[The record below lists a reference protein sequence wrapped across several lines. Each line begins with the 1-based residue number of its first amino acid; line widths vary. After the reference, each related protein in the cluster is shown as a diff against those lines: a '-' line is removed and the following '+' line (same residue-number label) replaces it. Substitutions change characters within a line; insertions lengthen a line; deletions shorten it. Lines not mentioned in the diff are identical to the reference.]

1 VAALLPTLGDDAE
14 GGLTRNRLRAAG
26 TNYPLEIRA
35 MYTALPDGALGPDSE
50 ALLAE
55 VVAGA
60 GPTAYDKAEFL
71 EALLRDPERFTYA
84 TDIRGFD
91 CSQISVVECFARFRH
106 GYCEYYASTMAVLLR
121 EMGIPTRLVEGFLQ
135 GERDPS
141 GTLLQV
147 KNDDAHAWVEVYFP
161 TYGWVAFDPTGG
173 GRASLPALPTGAVVP
188 IPSAGPG
195 ASAPTQ
201 TRRPD
206 PEEGQ
211 SFTPGA
217 FVPGTN
223 TPVGAAGPLIA
234 VALLLAAIV
243 GMLAFVA
250 WQRGPRGPVT
260 ADSVYG
266 SVTQLAARLGFGP
279 RPDQTVYEYAGA
291 LAEVIPVA
299 RPELETVAQAK
310 VEVAYGGRKLGE
322 DRLNT
327 LRQAQRTL
335 RTRLLRLAV
344 RRGRSGRRGIRGI
357 R

>member
-1 VAALLPTLGDDAE
+1 
-14 GGLTRNRLRAAG
+14 
-26 TNYPLEIRA
+26 
-35 MYTALPDGALGPDSE
+35 
-50 ALLAE
+50 
-55 VVAGA
+55 
-60 GPTAYDKAEFL
+60 
-71 EALLRDPERFTYA
+71 
-84 TDIRGFD
+84 
-91 CSQISVVECFARFRH
+91 
-106 GYCEYYASTMAVLLR
+106 
-121 EMGIPTRLVEGFLQ
+121 
-135 GERDPS
+135 
-141 GTLLQV
+141 
-147 KNDDAHAWVEVYFP
+147 
-161 TYGWVAFDPTGG
+161 
-173 GRASLPALPTGAVVP
+173 
-188 IPSAGPG
+188 
-195 ASAPTQ
+195 
-201 TRRPD
+201 
-206 PEEGQ
+206 
-211 SFTPGA
+211 
-217 FVPGTN
+217 
-223 TPVGAAGPLIA
+223 
-234 VALLLAAIV
+234 
-243 GMLAFVA
+243 MLAFVA